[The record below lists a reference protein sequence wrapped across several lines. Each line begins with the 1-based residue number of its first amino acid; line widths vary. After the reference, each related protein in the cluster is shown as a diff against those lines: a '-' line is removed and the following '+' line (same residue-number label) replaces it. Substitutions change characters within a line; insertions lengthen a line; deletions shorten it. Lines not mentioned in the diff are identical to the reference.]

1 MKHSCLVSIPV
12 SLEILE
18 NLGPLLFSVMFGAF
32 LAIAFVAFALA
43 RWYCLGRDWQWKVVV

>member
-1 MKHSCLVSIPV
+1 MEHSCLVSIPI

-32 LAIAFVAFALA
+32 LLIAFVAFALA
-43 RWYCLGRDWQWKVVV
+43 RWYCLGRKWRWKVVV